1 MHLVANDR
9 QIRPRKTHT
18 AEFKEKVVKAFLNTS
33 ATYTEVGR
41 KFGVTCPQ
49 VARWT
54 REYNDPSTRWVKELC
69 DISPN
74 ESLTDTSLIQ
84 NEQAESTPIKQDSN
98 FNIDVSLP
106 SGTKISINNINSV
119 QLQSVLKL
127 FQSMY
132 P

>member
-1 MHLVANDR
+1 MQLVANDR
-9 QIRPRKTHT
+9 PIRPRKTHT

-69 DISPN
+69 DQTQNDDLIDNSLVEN
-74 ESLTDTSLIQ
+74 EKTEYASK
-84 NEQAESTPIKQDSN
+84 EFDSN
-98 FNIDVSLP
+98 FNVDVSLP
-106 SGTKISINNINSV
+106 SGTIISIHNITSE
-119 QLQSVLKL
+119 QLINILTL
-127 FQSMY
+127 YRDMG
-132 P
+132 

>member
-18 AEFKEKVVKAFLNTS
+18 AEFKEKVVKAFLNSS

-54 REYNDPSTRWVKELC
+54 REYNDPSTRWVKELY
-69 DISPN
+69 DQTQNDDLIDNSLNKN
-74 ESLTDTSLIQ
+74 EETEYSS
-84 NEQAESTPIKQDSN
+84 KQFDSN
-98 FNIDVSLP
+98 FNVDVSLP
-106 SGTKISINNINSV
+106 SGTIISINNINSE
-119 QLQSVLKL
+119 QLKSVLKL
-127 FQSMY
+127 CQSIS
-132 P
+132 